1 MSPRPAFLLQ
11 AACLAWC
18 ACACRAGAAASL
30 LAGLSLSLLA
40 PYGLAQANAGSARPE
55 VQAGLRL
62 MNDPAAGNC
71 AGCHRWPG
79 VGGLT
84 SSFGPDLGGAGARWS
99 RDQLRLRITD
109 PRRIH
114 AATIMPPYGV
124 ADAAP
129 MTAPRFAGRPI
140 LSTQQIEDVIA
151 FLAELK

>member
-1 MSPRPAFLLQ
+1 MSPRPASLLR

-40 PYGLAQANAGSARPE
+40 PCGLAQANAGGARPE

-99 RDQLRLRITD
+99 RDQLRQWVTD
-109 PRRIH
+109 ARQIRPG
-114 AATIMPPYGV
+114 TLMPPFGTV
-124 ADAAP
+124 
-129 MTAPRFAGRPI
+129 TGLQRPQPAQPV
-140 LSTQQIEDVIA
+140 LNAEQIERVVDA
-151 FLAELK
+151 LQSLR